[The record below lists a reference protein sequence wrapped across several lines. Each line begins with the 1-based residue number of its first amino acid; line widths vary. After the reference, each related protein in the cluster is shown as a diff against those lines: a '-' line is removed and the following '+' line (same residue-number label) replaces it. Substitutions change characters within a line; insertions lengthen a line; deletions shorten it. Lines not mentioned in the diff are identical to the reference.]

1 VAFPSGISHHLE
13 KLAFNAT
20 AGFTSK
26 DQILQKLEK
35 FGGIC
40 DCQSTRQEFLFYI
53 LYDLHRKKPSYT
65 SLTLTF
71 VCVLQ
76 LFYLVEAGAGTV
88 SYTQL
93 F

>member
-20 AGFTSK
+20 AAFTSK

-40 DCQSTRQEFLFYI
+40 DCQSTRQEFFLY
-53 LYDLHRKKPSYT
+53 LYDLHRKKLDVPNYT
-65 SLTLTF
+65 
-71 VCVLQ
+71 VPVP
-76 LFYLVEAGAGTV
+76 A
-88 SYTQL
+88 
-93 F
+93 